1 MKKFQGQTR
10 SAFTSGPL
18 FLCVI
23 DHYNFSDLEERRE
36 ILLTVL
42 PGECYKQLLQ
52 AGFPHSIHK
61 AQLNARCSHQ
71 YQAVLAQCKQIGNIA
86 LWQFKK
92 SLSSSVLKSCYI
104 VAF

>member
-42 PGECYKQLLQ
+42 PGERYKQLPQ

-61 AQLNARCSHQ
+61 AQLNA
-71 YQAVLAQCKQIGNIA
+71 
-86 LWQFKK
+86 
-92 SLSSSVLKSCYI
+92 
-104 VAF
+104 